1 MLRACDLATNP
12 SENAAL
18 PLPDA
23 ATAAVAAGATRLMLR
38 ACDLV
43 TNLSEDATDHV
54 T

>member
-1 MLRACDLATNP
+1 MLRACDLATNL

-23 ATAAVAAGATRLMLR
+23 ATAAVAAGATRSMLR

-43 TNLSEDATDHV
+43 TNKSEDAADYIT
-54 T
+54 